1 MIGTPPPIDIGALA
15 QLACLL
21 EVNAPKPGNVS
32 PRGDFDDTTYDDFV
46 ASSAAINTA
55 LGTAGSRPLGKTI
68 LLAIE
73 ATRAVT
79 ATNTN
84 LGIVLLFAPLARA
97 AAAITS
103 GGGWT
108 DRRIIDRQRLRRA
121 LGDVLVS
128 TTVDD
133 ARHAYAAIRL
143 ASPGGLGSTSQ
154 QDVAAEPTIPLTE
167 AMRLAADRDGIAREY
182 VTDFHATF
190 ELGAPALDAA
200 HRDGL
205 DWSDA
210 IVETFL
216 TLLATYPDTHI
227 GRRADADLAAIV
239 SAQARDA
246 LGAGG
251 VRSPSGRAAIERMSI
266 ALRGERNRA
275 NPGTTADITAA
286 AIFVSLL
293 GGAWQ
298 SRNGGTDAASH

>member
-1 MIGTPPPIDIGALA
+1 VTVTPPPIDIGALA

-21 EVNAPKPGNVS
+21 EVSAPKPGNVS

-55 LGTAGSRPLGKTI
+55 LGTAGTRPLGETI

-84 LGIVLLFAPLARA
+84 LGIVLLLAPLARA

-103 GGGWT
+103 RGDWT
-108 DRRIIDRQRLRRA
+108 DRRVIDRQQLRAA
-121 LGDVLVS
+121 LADVLAS

-143 ASPGGLGSTSQ
+143 ASPGGLGWASQ

-190 ELGAPALDAA
+190 ELAAPALDAA
-200 HRDGL
+200 QRDGL

-216 TLLATYPDTHI
+216 TLLAAYPDTHI
-227 GRRADADLAAIV
+227 VRRADANLAARV
-239 SAQARDA
+239 STQARDA

-266 ALRGERNRA
+266 TLRGERNRA

-298 SRNGGTDAASH
+298 SRNGGTSAASH

>member
-103 GGGWT
+103 GGNWT
-108 DRRIIDRQRLRRA
+108 DRRIIDRQRLRTA
-121 LGDVLVS
+121 LADVLVS

-167 AMRLAADRDGIAREY
+167 AMRLAADRDGIALEY

>member
-1 MIGTPPPIDIGALA
+1 MIDTPPPIDIGALA

-21 EVNAPKPGNVS
+21 EANAPKPGNVS
-32 PRGDFDDTTYDDFV
+32 PYGNFDDMTYDDFV
-46 ASSAAINTA
+46 LSSAAINTA
-55 LGTAGSRPLGKTI
+55 LGSAGTRPLGETI
-68 LLAIE
+68 LLAME

-79 ATNTN
+79 AANTN
-84 LGIVLLFAPLARA
+84 LGIVLLLAPLARA
-97 AAAITS
+97 AASITS
-103 GGGWT
+103 SGASM
-108 DRRIIDRQRLRRA
+108 DRRTVDAAQLRGA
-121 LGDVLVS
+121 VAQVLAS

-143 ASPGGLGSTSQ
+143 ASPGGLGSTGN

-167 AMRLAADRDGIAREY
+167 TMRLAADRDGIAREY
-182 VTDFHATF
+182 ATDFHATF
-190 ELGAPALDAA
+190 EVAVPALDAA
-200 HRDGL
+200 QRDGL
-205 DWSDA
+205 DWNDA

-227 GRRADADLAAIV
+227 IRRADVDLAARV
-239 SAQARDA
+239 STQARDA
-246 LGAGG
+246 LDAGG
-251 VRSPSGRAAIERMSI
+251 VRSPSGRAAIERMST

-293 GGAWQ
+293 GGSGQ

>member
-103 GGGWT
+103 GGNWT
-108 DRRIIDRQRLRRA
+108 DRRIIDRQRLRTA
-121 LGDVLVS
+121 LADVLVS

-190 ELGAPALDAA
+190 ELAAPALDAA
-200 HRDGL
+200 QRDGL

-216 TLLATYPDTHI
+216 TLLAAYPDTHI
-227 GRRADADLAAIV
+227 VRRADADLAARV
-239 SAQARDA
+239 STQARDA
-246 LGAGG
+246 LRAGG
-251 VRSPSGRAAIERMSI
+251 VRSPSGRAAIERMSMT
-266 ALRGERNRA
+266 LRGEHNRA

-293 GGAWQ
+293 GGAGQ
-298 SRNGGTDAASH
+298 SRIGGTDAASH

>member
-1 MIGTPPPIDIGALA
+1 VIGTPPPIDIGALA

-103 GGGWT
+103 GGDWT

-121 LGDVLVS
+121 LADVLVS

-167 AMRLAADRDGIAREY
+167 AMRLAADRDGIALEY

-190 ELGAPALDAA
+190 ELGASALDAA

>member
-1 MIGTPPPIDIGALA
+1 
-15 QLACLL
+15 
-21 EVNAPKPGNVS
+21 
-32 PRGDFDDTTYDDFV
+32 
-46 ASSAAINTA
+46 
-55 LGTAGSRPLGKTI
+55 
-68 LLAIE
+68 
-73 ATRAVT
+73 
-79 ATNTN
+79 
-84 LGIVLLFAPLARA
+84 
-97 AAAITS
+97 
-103 GGGWT
+103 
-108 DRRIIDRQRLRRA
+108 
-121 LGDVLVS
+121 
-128 TTVDD
+128 VDD

-227 GRRADADLAAIV
+227 VRRADADLAAIV

>member
-1 MIGTPPPIDIGALA
+1 VRHPCDMRKFLWLAIAAAVAVGCSSSGHTDATPAATAPQVLSDIER
-15 QLACLL
+15 AC
-21 EVNAPKPGNVS
+21 PG
-32 PRGDFDDTTYDDFV
+32 
-46 ASSAAINTA
+46 ASSYYIEYKVEGGATSAHVTMSTA
-55 LGTAGSRPLGKTI
+55 D
-68 LLAIE
+68 
-73 ATRAVT
+73 
-79 ATNTN
+79 
-84 LGIVLLFAPLARA
+84 
-97 AAAITS
+97 
-103 GGGWT
+103 GG
-108 DRRIIDRQRLRRA
+108 
-121 LGDVLVS
+121 
-128 TTVDD
+128 
-133 ARHAYAAIRL
+133 
-143 ASPGGLGSTSQ
+143 TSQ

-227 GRRADADLAAIV
+227 VRRADADLAAIV

>member
-1 MIGTPPPIDIGALA
+1 MTGTPPPIDIGALA

-103 GGGWT
+103 GGDWT
-108 DRRIIDRQRLRRA
+108 DRRIIDRQRLRTA
-121 LGDVLVS
+121 LADVLVS

>member
-103 GGGWT
+103 GGDWT

-121 LGDVLVS
+121 LADVLVS

>member
-1 MIGTPPPIDIGALA
+1 VTGTPPPIDIGALA

-103 GGGWT
+103 GGNWT

-121 LGDVLVS
+121 LADVLVS

-251 VRSPSGRAAIERMSI
+251 VRSSSGRAAIERMSI

>member
-1 MIGTPPPIDIGALA
+1 RRRSRVRGGQSRRCGHRATRARRRVANQHLARRRRSRRRSPARLGRPGPASSARRRRRLRWRRPPPGARWDRLYARGQRHPRMVRRAIGDVGRCRRRHRRSPPRQARLVIGTPPPIDIGALA

-103 GGGWT
+103 GGDWT

-121 LGDVLVS
+121 LADVLVS

-143 ASPGGLGSTSQ
+143 AS
-154 QDVAAEPTIPLTE
+154 
-167 AMRLAADRDGIAREY
+167 
-182 VTDFHATF
+182 
-190 ELGAPALDAA
+190 
-200 HRDGL
+200 
-205 DWSDA
+205 
-210 IVETFL
+210 
-216 TLLATYPDTHI
+216 
-227 GRRADADLAAIV
+227 
-239 SAQARDA
+239 
-246 LGAGG
+246 
-251 VRSPSGRAAIERMSI
+251 
-266 ALRGERNRA
+266 
-275 NPGTTADITAA
+275 
-286 AIFVSLL
+286 
-293 GGAWQ
+293 
-298 SRNGGTDAASH
+298 

>member
-1 MIGTPPPIDIGALA
+1 MTGTPPPIDIGALA

-21 EVNAPKPGNVS
+21 EVTAPKPGNVS

-55 LGTAGSRPLGKTI
+55 LGTAGTRPLGETI

-84 LGIVLLFAPLARA
+84 LGIVLLLAPLARA

-103 GGGWT
+103 AGAWT
-108 DRRIIDRQRLRRA
+108 HRQIIDRQQLRAA
-121 LGDVLVS
+121 LADVLAS

-133 ARHAYAAIRL
+133 ARHVYAAIRL
-143 ASPGGLGSTSQ
+143 ASPGGLGSAAQ
-154 QDVAAEPTIPLTE
+154 QDVATEPTIPLTE

-190 ELGAPALDAA
+190 ELAAPALDAA
-200 HRDGL
+200 QRDGL

-216 TLLATYPDTHI
+216 TLLAAYPDTHI
-227 GRRADADLAAIV
+227 VRRADADLAARV
-239 SAQARDA
+239 STQARDA

-251 VRSPSGRAAIERMSI
+251 VRSPSGRAEIERMSI
-266 ALRGERNRA
+266 TLRGKHNRA

>member
-1 MIGTPPPIDIGALA
+1 VIGTPPPIDIGALA

-103 GGGWT
+103 GGDWT

-121 LGDVLVS
+121 LADVLVS

-227 GRRADADLAAIV
+227 VRRADADLAAIV

-251 VRSPSGRAAIERMSI
+251 VRSSSGRAAIERMSI

>member
-1 MIGTPPPIDIGALA
+1 VIGTPPPIDIGALA

-103 GGGWT
+103 GGNWT
-108 DRRIIDRQRLRRA
+108 DRRIIDRQRLRTA
-121 LGDVLVS
+121 LADVLVS

>member
-103 GGGWT
+103 GGNWT
-108 DRRIIDRQRLRRA
+108 DRRIIDRQRLRTA
-121 LGDVLVS
+121 LADVLVS

>member
-103 GGGWT
+103 GGNWT

-121 LGDVLVS
+121 LADVLVS

>member
-1 MIGTPPPIDIGALA
+1 VIGRPPPIDIGALA

-103 GGGWT
+103 GGNWT
-108 DRRIIDRQRLRRA
+108 DRRIIDRQRLRTA
-121 LGDVLVS
+121 LADVLVS

-190 ELGAPALDAA
+190 ELAAPALDAA
-200 HRDGL
+200 QRDGL

-216 TLLATYPDTHI
+216 TLLARYPDTHI
-227 GRRADADLAAIV
+227 VRRANAEVAACV
-239 SAQARDA
+239 STQARDV

-251 VRSPSGRAAIERMSI
+251 VRSPSGRAAIERMSMT
-266 ALRGERNRA
+266 LRGEHNRA

-293 GGAWQ
+293 GGAGQ
-298 SRNGGTDAASH
+298 SRIGGTDAASH

>member
-1 MIGTPPPIDIGALA
+1 VIGTPPPIDIGALA

-103 GGGWT
+103 GGDWT
-108 DRRIIDRQRLRRA
+108 DRRIIDRQRLRTA
-121 LGDVLVS
+121 LADVLVS